1 MNSKRQLIMIDDT
14 YEAEY
19 NERLVN
25 HLKSSSKGNF
35 EFKPYKQMK
44 PAFDEMEKYPFNII
58 LVIIKGSLYQ
68 DYYKEL
74 NKLKRNKAL
83 KYIPITFIYTSS
95 IYRNVLKGRAEDK
108 EGKLEKETIA
118 SIGNEFYNPG
128 GIGSHPYEIYFFI
141 KKFWNLNLSPK
152 LPSTTFYFDPCN
164 DDIVFVLIAL
174 IISYNK
180 RNILIKEEDIKAFHY
195 LLRNLHPSEKFNDF
209 FDLKSYNS
217 DLEAK
222 YLINFYTSEKAF
234 SQAMNNDFNNNYF
247 STYISFIKIMYR
259 GLHNKMLKS
268 KFDVPLYFGGSL
280 NENNFQ
286 KLKKDLDEKK
296 ISLVY
301 SKQFQTFTQIEDIAK
316 KNLLDIKD
324 KKSVPIL
331 YELSKLEAQE
341 AYASN
346 IDIGDISCNPNN
358 KEVLFFPYN
367 CFIIEK
373 IEEKKVKIDSKKI
386 EIKIIK
392 LNYLGNYKLLAA
404 LEAYPSNI
412 DIGDFSCNPND
423 DEEVLLS
430 PINFFIIKTIYL
442 GNYSKIINQK
452 QLIVDLNKE
461 KIKQLL
467 ENKSINFM
475 KDINERN
482 KNESPII
489 EENAFIQSL
498 LLEAN
503 LIKEKNKPKN
513 IIEIKME
520 GKGKFIGDYFFN
532 KYNWMLD
539 IYFDDVLQD
548 ITINEINEIIPD
560 KIRIE
565 INYPLFD
572 LKMMFCDCYNITE
585 INFVQFETQKVT
597 NMSYLFYNCF
607 SLENLDLSKF
617 KLDNVIDMSVMFYM
631 CKNLKDLNF
640 NLAEKNTNKL
650 EDISYLFRG
659 CYSLKNYDL
668 SNFDLSKIKYNEI

>member
-35 EFKPYKQMK
+35 EFKPFKQMK

-141 KKFWNLNLSPK
+141 KKFWNLDLSPK

-180 RNILIKEEDIKAFHY
+180 RNILIKEEEIKAFHY

-234 SQAMNNDFNNNYF
+234 SQAMKNDFNDNYF
-247 STYISFIKIMYR
+247 STYIPFIKIMYR

-346 IDIGDISCNPNN
+346 IDIGDFSCNPNN

-392 LNYLGNYKLLAA
+392 LNYLGNY
-404 LEAYPSNI
+404 
-412 DIGDFSCNPND
+412 
-423 DEEVLLS
+423 
-430 PINFFIIKTIYL
+430 
-442 GNYSKIINQK
+442 SKNINQK
-452 QLIVDLNKE
+452 KLIEDLNKE

-503 LIKEKNKPKN
+503 LIKEKNKSKN

>member
-141 KKFWNLNLSPK
+141 KKFWNLDLSPK

-180 RNILIKEEDIKAFHY
+180 RNILIKEEEIKAFHY

-373 IEEKKVKIDSKKI
+373 IEEKKVKIESKKI

-392 LNYLGNYKLLAA
+392 LNYLGNY
-404 LEAYPSNI
+404 
-412 DIGDFSCNPND
+412 
-423 DEEVLLS
+423 
-430 PINFFIIKTIYL
+430 
-442 GNYSKIINQK
+442 SKNINQK
-452 QLIVDLNKE
+452 KLIEDLNKE

-503 LIKEKNKPKN
+503 LIKEKNKSKN

>member
-1 MNSKRQLIMIDDT
+1 MIDDT

-141 KKFWNLNLSPK
+141 KKFWNLDLSPK

-180 RNILIKEEDIKAFHY
+180 RNILIKEEEIKAFHY
-195 LLRNLHPSEKFNDF
+195 LLRNLHPSENFNDF

-234 SQAMNNDFNNNYF
+234 SQMMNNDFNNNYF

-346 IDIGDISCNPNN
+346 IDIGDFSCNPNN

-367 CFIIEK
+367 CFLVEK

-392 LNYLGNYKLLAA
+392 LNYLGNY
-404 LEAYPSNI
+404 
-412 DIGDFSCNPND
+412 
-423 DEEVLLS
+423 
-430 PINFFIIKTIYL
+430 
-442 GNYSKIINQK
+442 SKNINQK
-452 QLIVDLNKE
+452 KLIEDLNKE

>member
-1 MNSKRQLIMIDDT
+1 MIDDT

-35 EFKPYKQMK
+35 EFKPFKQMK

-141 KKFWNLNLSPK
+141 KKFWNLDLSPK

-180 RNILIKEEDIKAFHY
+180 RNILIKEEEIKAFHY
-195 LLRNLHPSEKFNDF
+195 LLRNLHPSENFNDF

-367 CFIIEK
+367 CFLVEK

-392 LNYLGNYKLLAA
+392 LNYLGNY
-404 LEAYPSNI
+404 
-412 DIGDFSCNPND
+412 
-423 DEEVLLS
+423 
-430 PINFFIIKTIYL
+430 
-442 GNYSKIINQK
+442 SKNINQK
-452 QLIVDLNKE
+452 KLIEDLNKE

-503 LIKEKNKPKN
+503 LIKEKNNSKN

-548 ITINEINEIIPD
+548 IAINEINEIIPD

>member
-1 MNSKRQLIMIDDT
+1 MIDDT

-44 PAFDEMEKYPFNII
+44 PAFDEMEKYPFSII

-141 KKFWNLNLSPK
+141 KKFWNLDLSPK

-180 RNILIKEEDIKAFHY
+180 RNILIKEEEIKAFHY

-222 YLINFYTSEKAF
+222 YLINFFTSEKAF

-346 IDIGDISCNPNN
+346 IDIGDFSCNPNN

-392 LNYLGNYKLLAA
+392 LNYLGNY
-404 LEAYPSNI
+404 
-412 DIGDFSCNPND
+412 
-423 DEEVLLS
+423 
-430 PINFFIIKTIYL
+430 
-442 GNYSKIINQK
+442 SKNINQK
-452 QLIVDLNKE
+452 KLIEDLNRD

-467 ENKSINFM
+467 ENRSINFM

-503 LIKEKNKPKN
+503 LIKEKNKSKN

>member
-1 MNSKRQLIMIDDT
+1 MIDDT

-141 KKFWNLNLSPK
+141 KKFWNLDLSPK

-180 RNILIKEEDIKAFHY
+180 RNILIKEEEIKAFHY
-195 LLRNLHPSEKFNDF
+195 LLRNLHPSENFNDF

-346 IDIGDISCNPNN
+346 IDIGDFSCNPNN

-367 CFIIEK
+367 CFLVEK
-373 IEEKKVKIDSKKI
+373 IEEKKVKIESKKI

-392 LNYLGNYKLLAA
+392 LNYLGNY
-404 LEAYPSNI
+404 
-412 DIGDFSCNPND
+412 
-423 DEEVLLS
+423 
-430 PINFFIIKTIYL
+430 
-442 GNYSKIINQK
+442 SKNINQK
-452 QLIVDLNKE
+452 KLIEDLNRD

-467 ENKSINFM
+467 ENKSINFI

-503 LIKEKNKPKN
+503 LIKEKNKSKN

>member
-35 EFKPYKQMK
+35 EFKPFKQMK

-141 KKFWNLNLSPK
+141 KKFWNLDLSPK

-180 RNILIKEEDIKAFHY
+180 RNILIKEEEIKAFHY
-195 LLRNLHPSEKFNDF
+195 LLRNLHPSENFNDF

-222 YLINFYTSEKAF
+222 YLINFFTSEKAF

-259 GLHNKMLKS
+259 GLRNKMLKS

-280 NENNFQ
+280 NDNNFQ

-346 IDIGDISCNPNN
+346 IDIGDFSCNPNN

-367 CFIIEK
+367 CFLVEK

-392 LNYLGNYKLLAA
+392 LNYLGNY
-404 LEAYPSNI
+404 
-412 DIGDFSCNPND
+412 
-423 DEEVLLS
+423 
-430 PINFFIIKTIYL
+430 
-442 GNYSKIINQK
+442 SKNINQK
-452 QLIVDLNKE
+452 KIIEDLNKE

-467 ENKSINFM
+467 
-475 KDINERN
+475 
-482 KNESPII
+482 
-489 EENAFIQSL
+489 
-498 LLEAN
+498 
-503 LIKEKNKPKN
+503 
-513 IIEIKME
+513 
-520 GKGKFIGDYFFN
+520 
-532 KYNWMLD
+532 
-539 IYFDDVLQD
+539 
-548 ITINEINEIIPD
+548 
-560 KIRIE
+560 
-565 INYPLFD
+565 
-572 LKMMFCDCYNITE
+572 
-585 INFVQFETQKVT
+585 
-597 NMSYLFYNCF
+597 
-607 SLENLDLSKF
+607 
-617 KLDNVIDMSVMFYM
+617 DN
-631 CKNLKDLNF
+631 
-640 NLAEKNTNKL
+640 
-650 EDISYLFRG
+650 R
-659 CYSLKNYDL
+659 
-668 SNFDLSKIKYNEI
+668 

>member
-141 KKFWNLNLSPK
+141 KKFWNLDLSPK

-180 RNILIKEEDIKAFHY
+180 RNILIKEEEIKAFHY
-195 LLRNLHPSEKFNDF
+195 LLRNLHPSGNFNVF

-259 GLHNKMLKS
+259 GLHNKMIKS

-346 IDIGDISCNPNN
+346 IDIGDFSCNPNN

-373 IEEKKVKIDSKKI
+373 IEEKKVKIESKKI

-392 LNYLGNYKLLAA
+392 LNYLGNY
-404 LEAYPSNI
+404 
-412 DIGDFSCNPND
+412 
-423 DEEVLLS
+423 
-430 PINFFIIKTIYL
+430 
-442 GNYSKIINQK
+442 SKNINQK
-452 QLIVDLNKE
+452 KLIEDLNRD

-467 ENKSINFM
+467 ENRSINFM

>member
-141 KKFWNLNLSPK
+141 KKFWNLDLSPK

-174 IISYNK
+174 INSYNK
-180 RNILIKEEDIKAFHY
+180 RNILIKEEEIKAFHY

-217 DLEAK
+217 DLEAE

-234 SQAMNNDFNNNYF
+234 SQMMNNDFNNNYF

-346 IDIGDISCNPNN
+346 IDIGDFSCNPNN

-392 LNYLGNYKLLAA
+392 LNYLGNY
-404 LEAYPSNI
+404 
-412 DIGDFSCNPND
+412 
-423 DEEVLLS
+423 
-430 PINFFIIKTIYL
+430 
-442 GNYSKIINQK
+442 SKNINQK
-452 QLIVDLNKE
+452 KLIEDLNRD

-467 ENKSINFM
+467 ENRSINFM

-503 LIKEKNKPKN
+503 LIKEKNKSKN

-572 LKMMFCDCYNITE
+572 LKMLFCDCYNITE

>member
-141 KKFWNLNLSPK
+141 KKFWNLDLSPK

-180 RNILIKEEDIKAFHY
+180 RNILIKEEEIKAFHY
-195 LLRNLHPSEKFNDF
+195 LLRNLHPSENFNDF

-234 SQAMNNDFNNNYF
+234 SQMMNNDFNNNYF

-280 NENNFQ
+280 NDNNFQ

-346 IDIGDISCNPNN
+346 IDIGDFSCNPNN

-392 LNYLGNYKLLAA
+392 LNYLGNY
-404 LEAYPSNI
+404 
-412 DIGDFSCNPND
+412 
-423 DEEVLLS
+423 
-430 PINFFIIKTIYL
+430 
-442 GNYSKIINQK
+442 SKNINQK
-452 QLIVDLNKE
+452 KLIEDLNRD

-467 ENKSINFM
+467 ENRSINFM

>member
-1 MNSKRQLIMIDDT
+1 MIDDT

-35 EFKPYKQMK
+35 EFKPFKQMK

-141 KKFWNLNLSPK
+141 KKFWNLDLSPK

-180 RNILIKEEDIKAFHY
+180 RNILIKEEEIKAFHY
-195 LLRNLHPSEKFNDF
+195 LLRNLHPSENFNDF

-367 CFIIEK
+367 CFLVEK
-373 IEEKKVKIDSKKI
+373 IEEKKVKIESKKI

-392 LNYLGNYKLLAA
+392 LNYLGNY
-404 LEAYPSNI
+404 
-412 DIGDFSCNPND
+412 
-423 DEEVLLS
+423 
-430 PINFFIIKTIYL
+430 
-442 GNYSKIINQK
+442 SKNINQK
-452 QLIVDLNKE
+452 KLIEDLNKE

-503 LIKEKNKPKN
+503 LIKEKNKSKN

>member
-141 KKFWNLNLSPK
+141 KKFWNLDLSPK

-174 IISYNK
+174 INSYNK
-180 RNILIKEEDIKAFHY
+180 RNILIKEEEIKAFHY

-234 SQAMNNDFNNNYF
+234 SQMMNNDFNNNYF

-280 NENNFQ
+280 NDNNFQ

-346 IDIGDISCNPNN
+346 IDIGDFSCNPNN

-367 CFIIEK
+367 CFLVEK

-392 LNYLGNYKLLAA
+392 LNYLGNY
-404 LEAYPSNI
+404 
-412 DIGDFSCNPND
+412 
-423 DEEVLLS
+423 
-430 PINFFIIKTIYL
+430 
-442 GNYSKIINQK
+442 SKNINQK
-452 QLIVDLNKE
+452 KLIEDLNKE

-503 LIKEKNKPKN
+503 LIKEKNKSKN

>member
-1 MNSKRQLIMIDDT
+1 MIDDT

-141 KKFWNLNLSPK
+141 KKFWNLDLSPK

-180 RNILIKEEDIKAFHY
+180 RNILIKEEEIKAFHY
-195 LLRNLHPSEKFNDF
+195 LLRNLHPSENFNDF

-346 IDIGDISCNPNN
+346 IDIGDFSCNPNN

-392 LNYLGNYKLLAA
+392 LNYLGNY
-404 LEAYPSNI
+404 
-412 DIGDFSCNPND
+412 
-423 DEEVLLS
+423 
-430 PINFFIIKTIYL
+430 
-442 GNYSKIINQK
+442 SKNINQK
-452 QLIVDLNKE
+452 KLIEDLNRD

-467 ENKSINFM
+467 ENKSINFI

-503 LIKEKNKPKN
+503 LIKEKNKSKN

>member
-1 MNSKRQLIMIDDT
+1 MIDDT

-141 KKFWNLNLSPK
+141 KKFWNLDLSPK

-180 RNILIKEEDIKAFHY
+180 RNILIKEEEIKAFHY
-195 LLRNLHPSEKFNDF
+195 LLRNLHPSENFNDF

-346 IDIGDISCNPNN
+346 IDIGDFSCNPNN

-367 CFIIEK
+367 CFLVEK
-373 IEEKKVKIDSKKI
+373 IEEKKVKIESKKI

-392 LNYLGNYKLLAA
+392 LNYLGNY
-404 LEAYPSNI
+404 
-412 DIGDFSCNPND
+412 
-423 DEEVLLS
+423 
-430 PINFFIIKTIYL
+430 
-442 GNYSKIINQK
+442 SKNINQK
-452 QLIVDLNKE
+452 KLIEDLNRD

-467 ENKSINFM
+467 ENKSINFI

>member
-1 MNSKRQLIMIDDT
+1 MIDDT

-35 EFKPYKQMK
+35 EFKPFKQMK

-141 KKFWNLNLSPK
+141 KKFWNLDLSPK

-174 IISYNK
+174 INSYNK
-180 RNILIKEEDIKAFHY
+180 RNILIKEEEIKAFHY
-195 LLRNLHPSEKFNDF
+195 LLRNLHPSENFNDF

-234 SQAMNNDFNNNYF
+234 SQMMNNDFNNNYF

-331 YELSKLEAQE
+331 FELSKLEAQE

-346 IDIGDISCNPNN
+346 IDIGDFSCNPNN

-367 CFIIEK
+367 CFLVEK
-373 IEEKKVKIDSKKI
+373 IEEKKVKIESKKI

-392 LNYLGNYKLLAA
+392 LNYLGNY
-404 LEAYPSNI
+404 
-412 DIGDFSCNPND
+412 
-423 DEEVLLS
+423 
-430 PINFFIIKTIYL
+430 
-442 GNYSKIINQK
+442 SKNINQK
-452 QLIVDLNKE
+452 KLIEDLNKE

-503 LIKEKNKPKN
+503 LIKEKNKSKN

-572 LKMMFCDCYNITE
+572 LKMLFCDCYNITE

>member
-1 MNSKRQLIMIDDT
+1 MIDDT

-25 HLKSSSKGNF
+25 HLKLSSKGNF
-35 EFKPYKQMK
+35 EFKPFKQMK

-128 GIGSHPYEIYFFI
+128 GIGSHPYEIYYFI
-141 KKFWNLNLSPK
+141 KKYWNLDLSPK

-180 RNILIKEEDIKAFHY
+180 RNILIKEEEIKAFHY

-346 IDIGDISCNPNN
+346 IDIGDFSCNPNN

-392 LNYLGNYKLLAA
+392 LNYLGNY
-404 LEAYPSNI
+404 
-412 DIGDFSCNPND
+412 
-423 DEEVLLS
+423 
-430 PINFFIIKTIYL
+430 
-442 GNYSKIINQK
+442 SKNINQK
-452 QLIVDLNKE
+452 KLIEDLNKE

-503 LIKEKNKPKN
+503 LIKEKNKSKN

>member
-141 KKFWNLNLSPK
+141 KKFWNLDLSPK

-180 RNILIKEEDIKAFHY
+180 RNILIKEEEIKAFHY
-195 LLRNLHPSEKFNDF
+195 LLRNLHPSENFNDF

-280 NENNFQ
+280 NDNNFQ

-346 IDIGDISCNPNN
+346 IDIGDFSCNPNN

-392 LNYLGNYKLLAA
+392 LNYLGNY
-404 LEAYPSNI
+404 
-412 DIGDFSCNPND
+412 
-423 DEEVLLS
+423 
-430 PINFFIIKTIYL
+430 
-442 GNYSKIINQK
+442 SKNINQK
-452 QLIVDLNKE
+452 KLIEDLNKE

-467 ENKSINFM
+467 DNRSINYM

-503 LIKEKNKPKN
+503 LIKEKNKSKN

>member
-1 MNSKRQLIMIDDT
+1 MIDDT

-141 KKFWNLNLSPK
+141 KKFWNLDLSPK

-180 RNILIKEEDIKAFHY
+180 RNILIKEEEIKAFHY

-222 YLINFYTSEKAF
+222 YLINFFTSEKAF

-346 IDIGDISCNPNN
+346 IDIGDFSCNPNN

-392 LNYLGNYKLLAA
+392 LNYLGNY
-404 LEAYPSNI
+404 
-412 DIGDFSCNPND
+412 
-423 DEEVLLS
+423 
-430 PINFFIIKTIYL
+430 
-442 GNYSKIINQK
+442 SKNINQK
-452 QLIVDLNKE
+452 KLIEDLNRD

-467 ENKSINFM
+467 DNKSINFM

-503 LIKEKNKPKN
+503 LIKEKNKSKN

>member
-35 EFKPYKQMK
+35 EFKPFKQMK

-141 KKFWNLNLSPK
+141 KKFWNLDLSPK
-152 LPSTTFYFDPCN
+152 LPSNTFYFDPCN

-180 RNILIKEEDIKAFHY
+180 RNILIKEEEIKAFHY

-222 YLINFYTSEKAF
+222 YLINFFTSEKAF

-346 IDIGDISCNPNN
+346 IDIGDFSCNPNN

-392 LNYLGNYKLLAA
+392 LNYLGNY
-404 LEAYPSNI
+404 
-412 DIGDFSCNPND
+412 
-423 DEEVLLS
+423 
-430 PINFFIIKTIYL
+430 
-442 GNYSKIINQK
+442 SKNINQK
-452 QLIVDLNKE
+452 KLIEDLNRD

-467 ENKSINFM
+467 DNKSINFM

-572 LKMMFCDCYNITE
+572 LKMLFCDCYNITE

>member
-1 MNSKRQLIMIDDT
+1 MIDDT

-141 KKFWNLNLSPK
+141 KKFWNLDLSPK

-180 RNILIKEEDIKAFHY
+180 RNILIKEEEIKAFHY
-195 LLRNLHPSEKFNDF
+195 LLRNLHPSENFNDF

-301 SKQFQTFTQIEDIAK
+301 SKQFQTFTKIEDIAK

-346 IDIGDISCNPNN
+346 IDIGDFSCNPNN
-358 KEVLFFPYN
+358 KEVLFLPYN

-392 LNYLGNYKLLAA
+392 LNYLGNY
-404 LEAYPSNI
+404 
-412 DIGDFSCNPND
+412 
-423 DEEVLLS
+423 
-430 PINFFIIKTIYL
+430 
-442 GNYSKIINQK
+442 SKNINQK
-452 QLIVDLNKE
+452 KLIEDLNKE

-503 LIKEKNKPKN
+503 LIKEKNKSKN

>member
-141 KKFWNLNLSPK
+141 KKFWNLDLSPK

-180 RNILIKEEDIKAFHY
+180 RNILIKEEEIKAFHY
-195 LLRNLHPSEKFNDF
+195 LLRNLHPSENFNDF

-367 CFIIEK
+367 CFLVEK
-373 IEEKKVKIDSKKI
+373 IEEKKVKIESKKI

-392 LNYLGNYKLLAA
+392 LNYLGNY
-404 LEAYPSNI
+404 
-412 DIGDFSCNPND
+412 
-423 DEEVLLS
+423 
-430 PINFFIIKTIYL
+430 
-442 GNYSKIINQK
+442 SKNINQK
-452 QLIVDLNKE
+452 KLIEDLNKE

-503 LIKEKNKPKN
+503 LIKEKNKSKN

>member
-1 MNSKRQLIMIDDT
+1 MI
-14 YEAEY
+14 
-19 NERLVN
+19 
-25 HLKSSSKGNF
+25 
-35 EFKPYKQMK
+35 
-44 PAFDEMEKYPFNII
+44 
-58 LVIIKGSLYQ
+58 
-68 DYYKEL
+68 
-74 NKLKRNKAL
+74 
-83 KYIPITFIYTSS
+83 
-95 IYRNVLKGRAEDK
+95 
-108 EGKLEKETIA
+108 
-118 SIGNEFYNPG
+118 
-128 GIGSHPYEIYFFI
+128 
-141 KKFWNLNLSPK
+141 
-152 LPSTTFYFDPCN
+152 
-164 DDIVFVLIAL
+164 
-174 IISYNK
+174 
-180 RNILIKEEDIKAFHY
+180 
-195 LLRNLHPSEKFNDF
+195 
-209 FDLKSYNS
+209 
-217 DLEAK
+217 
-222 YLINFYTSEKAF
+222 
-234 SQAMNNDFNNNYF
+234 
-247 STYISFIKIMYR
+247 
-259 GLHNKMLKS
+259 
-268 KFDVPLYFGGSL
+268 
-280 NENNFQ
+280 
-286 KLKKDLDEKK
+286 DEKK

-346 IDIGDISCNPNN
+346 IDIGDFSCNPNN

-392 LNYLGNYKLLAA
+392 LNYLGNY
-404 LEAYPSNI
+404 
-412 DIGDFSCNPND
+412 
-423 DEEVLLS
+423 
-430 PINFFIIKTIYL
+430 
-442 GNYSKIINQK
+442 SKNINQK
-452 QLIVDLNKE
+452 KLIEDLNRD

-597 NMSYLFYNCF
+597 NMSYLF
-607 SLENLDLSKF
+607 
-617 KLDNVIDMSVMFYM
+617 
-631 CKNLKDLNF
+631 
-640 NLAEKNTNKL
+640 
-650 EDISYLFRG
+650 
-659 CYSLKNYDL
+659 
-668 SNFDLSKIKYNEI
+668 

>member
-1 MNSKRQLIMIDDT
+1 MIDDT

-35 EFKPYKQMK
+35 EFKPFKQMK
-44 PAFDEMEKYPFNII
+44 PAFDEMEKYPFSII

-141 KKFWNLNLSPK
+141 KKFWNLDLSPK
-152 LPSTTFYFDPCN
+152 LPSNTFYFDPCN

-180 RNILIKEEDIKAFHY
+180 RNILIKEEEIKAFHY

-346 IDIGDISCNPNN
+346 IDIGDFSCNPNN

-392 LNYLGNYKLLAA
+392 LNYLGNY
-404 LEAYPSNI
+404 
-412 DIGDFSCNPND
+412 
-423 DEEVLLS
+423 
-430 PINFFIIKTIYL
+430 
-442 GNYSKIINQK
+442 SKNINQK
-452 QLIVDLNKE
+452 KLIEDLNRD

-467 ENKSINFM
+467 DNKSINFM

>member
-1 MNSKRQLIMIDDT
+1 M
-14 YEAEY
+14 
-19 NERLVN
+19 
-25 HLKSSSKGNF
+25 
-35 EFKPYKQMK
+35 
-44 PAFDEMEKYPFNII
+44 
-58 LVIIKGSLYQ
+58 
-68 DYYKEL
+68 
-74 NKLKRNKAL
+74 
-83 KYIPITFIYTSS
+83 
-95 IYRNVLKGRAEDK
+95 
-108 EGKLEKETIA
+108 
-118 SIGNEFYNPG
+118 
-128 GIGSHPYEIYFFI
+128 
-141 KKFWNLNLSPK
+141 
-152 LPSTTFYFDPCN
+152 
-164 DDIVFVLIAL
+164 
-174 IISYNK
+174 
-180 RNILIKEEDIKAFHY
+180 
-195 LLRNLHPSEKFNDF
+195 
-209 FDLKSYNS
+209 
-217 DLEAK
+217 
-222 YLINFYTSEKAF
+222 
-234 SQAMNNDFNNNYF
+234 
-247 STYISFIKIMYR
+247 
-259 GLHNKMLKS
+259 
-268 KFDVPLYFGGSL
+268 
-280 NENNFQ
+280 
-286 KLKKDLDEKK
+286 
-296 ISLVY
+296 
-301 SKQFQTFTQIEDIAK
+301 
-316 KNLLDIKD
+316 
-324 KKSVPIL
+324 
-331 YELSKLEAQE
+331 
-341 AYASN
+341 
-346 IDIGDISCNPNN
+346 
-358 KEVLFFPYN
+358 
-367 CFIIEK
+367 
-373 IEEKKVKIDSKKI
+373 KIDSKKI

-392 LNYLGNYKLLAA
+392 LNYLGNY
-404 LEAYPSNI
+404 
-412 DIGDFSCNPND
+412 
-423 DEEVLLS
+423 
-430 PINFFIIKTIYL
+430 
-442 GNYSKIINQK
+442 SKNINQK
-452 QLIVDLNKE
+452 KLIEDLNKE

-503 LIKEKNKPKN
+503 LIKEKNKSKN

>member
-25 HLKSSSKGNF
+25 HLKLSSKGNF

-74 NKLKRNKAL
+74 NKLKKNKAL

-141 KKFWNLNLSPK
+141 KKFWNLDLSPK

-174 IISYNK
+174 INSYNK

-195 LLRNLHPSEKFNDF
+195 LLRNLHPSENFNDF

-346 IDIGDISCNPNN
+346 IDIGDFSCNPNN

-367 CFIIEK
+367 CFLVEK

-392 LNYLGNYKLLAA
+392 LNYLGNY
-404 LEAYPSNI
+404 
-412 DIGDFSCNPND
+412 
-423 DEEVLLS
+423 
-430 PINFFIIKTIYL
+430 
-442 GNYSKIINQK
+442 SKNINQK
-452 QLIVDLNKE
+452 KLIEDLNKE

-482 KNESPII
+482 KNEFPII

-503 LIKEKNKPKN
+503 LIKEKNKSKN

>member
-1 MNSKRQLIMIDDT
+1 MIDDT

-141 KKFWNLNLSPK
+141 KKFWNLDLSPK

-180 RNILIKEEDIKAFHY
+180 RNILIKEEEIKAFHY
-195 LLRNLHPSEKFNDF
+195 LLRNLHPSENFNDF

-222 YLINFYTSEKAF
+222 YLINFFTSEKAF

-367 CFIIEK
+367 CFLVEK

-392 LNYLGNYKLLAA
+392 LNYLGNY
-404 LEAYPSNI
+404 
-412 DIGDFSCNPND
+412 
-423 DEEVLLS
+423 
-430 PINFFIIKTIYL
+430 
-442 GNYSKIINQK
+442 SKNINQK
-452 QLIVDLNKE
+452 KLIENLNKE

-503 LIKEKNKPKN
+503 LIKEKNKSKN

>member
-1 MNSKRQLIMIDDT
+1 MIDDT

-25 HLKSSSKGNF
+25 HLKLSSKGNF
-35 EFKPYKQMK
+35 EFKPFKQMK

-141 KKFWNLNLSPK
+141 KKFWNLDLSPK

-195 LLRNLHPSEKFNDF
+195 LLRNLHPSENFNDF

-346 IDIGDISCNPNN
+346 IDIGDFSCNPNN

-392 LNYLGNYKLLAA
+392 LNYLGNY
-404 LEAYPSNI
+404 
-412 DIGDFSCNPND
+412 
-423 DEEVLLS
+423 
-430 PINFFIIKTIYL
+430 
-442 GNYSKIINQK
+442 SKNINQK
-452 QLIVDLNKE
+452 KLIEDLNKE

-503 LIKEKNKPKN
+503 LIKEKNKSKN

>member
-25 HLKSSSKGNF
+25 HLKSSSKGIF
-35 EFKPYKQMK
+35 EFKPFKQMK

-141 KKFWNLNLSPK
+141 KKFWNLDLSPK

-180 RNILIKEEDIKAFHY
+180 RNILIKEEEIKAFHY

-268 KFDVPLYFGGSL
+268 IFDVPLYFGGSL
-280 NENNFQ
+280 NDNNFQ

-346 IDIGDISCNPNN
+346 IDIGDFSCNSNN

-392 LNYLGNYKLLAA
+392 LNYLGNY
-404 LEAYPSNI
+404 
-412 DIGDFSCNPND
+412 
-423 DEEVLLS
+423 
-430 PINFFIIKTIYL
+430 
-442 GNYSKIINQK
+442 SKNINQK
-452 QLIVDLNKE
+452 KLIEDLNRD

-503 LIKEKNKPKN
+503 LIKEKNKSKN

>member
-35 EFKPYKQMK
+35 EFKPFKQMK

-141 KKFWNLNLSPK
+141 KKFWNLDLSPK

-180 RNILIKEEDIKAFHY
+180 RNILIKEEEIKAFHY

-346 IDIGDISCNPNN
+346 IDIGDFSCNPNN

-392 LNYLGNYKLLAA
+392 LNYLGNY
-404 LEAYPSNI
+404 
-412 DIGDFSCNPND
+412 
-423 DEEVLLS
+423 
-430 PINFFIIKTIYL
+430 
-442 GNYSKIINQK
+442 SKNINQK
-452 QLIVDLNKE
+452 KLIEDLNRD

-467 ENKSINFM
+467 DNKSINFM

-617 KLDNVIDMSVMFYM
+617 KLDSVIDMSVMFYM

>member
-35 EFKPYKQMK
+35 EFKPFKQMK

-141 KKFWNLNLSPK
+141 KKFWNLDLSPK

-180 RNILIKEEDIKAFHY
+180 RNILIKEEEIKAFHY
-195 LLRNLHPSEKFNDF
+195 LLRNLHPSENFNDF

-346 IDIGDISCNPNN
+346 IDIGDFSCNPNN

-367 CFIIEK
+367 CFLVEK
-373 IEEKKVKIDSKKI
+373 IEEKKVKIESKKI

-392 LNYLGNYKLLAA
+392 LNYLGNY
-404 LEAYPSNI
+404 
-412 DIGDFSCNPND
+412 
-423 DEEVLLS
+423 
-430 PINFFIIKTIYL
+430 
-442 GNYSKIINQK
+442 SKNINQK
-452 QLIVDLNKE
+452 KLIEDLNKE

>member
-35 EFKPYKQMK
+35 EFKPFKQMK

-141 KKFWNLNLSPK
+141 KKFWNLDLSPK

-174 IISYNK
+174 INSYNK
-180 RNILIKEEDIKAFHY
+180 RNILIKEEEIKAFHY
-195 LLRNLHPSEKFNDF
+195 LLRNLHPSENFNDF

-234 SQAMNNDFNNNYF
+234 SQMMNNDFNNNYF

-346 IDIGDISCNPNN
+346 IDIGDFSCNPNN

-392 LNYLGNYKLLAA
+392 LNYLGNY
-404 LEAYPSNI
+404 
-412 DIGDFSCNPND
+412 
-423 DEEVLLS
+423 
-430 PINFFIIKTIYL
+430 
-442 GNYSKIINQK
+442 SKNINQK
-452 QLIVDLNKE
+452 KLIEDLNKE

-503 LIKEKNKPKN
+503 LIKEKNKSKN

>member
-1 MNSKRQLIMIDDT
+1 MIDDT

-141 KKFWNLNLSPK
+141 KKFWNLDLSPK
-152 LPSTTFYFDPCN
+152 LPSTSFYFDPCN

-180 RNILIKEEDIKAFHY
+180 RNILIKEEEIKAFHY
-195 LLRNLHPSEKFNDF
+195 LLRNLHPSENFNDF

-346 IDIGDISCNPNN
+346 IDIGDFSCNPNN

-392 LNYLGNYKLLAA
+392 LNYLGNY
-404 LEAYPSNI
+404 S
-412 DIGDFSCNPND
+412 
-423 DEEVLLS
+423 
-430 PINFFIIKTIYL
+430 IN
-442 GNYSKIINQK
+442 INQK
-452 QLIVDLNKE
+452 KLIEDLNKE

-467 ENKSINFM
+467 DNRSINYM

>member
-141 KKFWNLNLSPK
+141 KKFWNLDLSPK

-180 RNILIKEEDIKAFHY
+180 RNILIKEEEIKAFHY

-222 YLINFYTSEKAF
+222 YLINFYTSEKTF

-346 IDIGDISCNPNN
+346 IDIGDFSCNPNN

-367 CFIIEK
+367 CFLVEK

-392 LNYLGNYKLLAA
+392 LNYLGNY
-404 LEAYPSNI
+404 
-412 DIGDFSCNPND
+412 
-423 DEEVLLS
+423 
-430 PINFFIIKTIYL
+430 
-442 GNYSKIINQK
+442 SKNINQK
-452 QLIVDLNKE
+452 KLIEDLNRD

>member
-35 EFKPYKQMK
+35 EFKPFKQMK

-141 KKFWNLNLSPK
+141 KKFWNLDLSPK

-180 RNILIKEEDIKAFHY
+180 RNILIKEEEIKAFHY

-259 GLHNKMLKS
+259 GLHYKMLKS

-346 IDIGDISCNPNN
+346 IDIGDFSCNPNN

-392 LNYLGNYKLLAA
+392 LNYLGNY
-404 LEAYPSNI
+404 
-412 DIGDFSCNPND
+412 
-423 DEEVLLS
+423 
-430 PINFFIIKTIYL
+430 
-442 GNYSKIINQK
+442 SKNINQK
-452 QLIVDLNKE
+452 KLIEDLNKE

-585 INFVQFETQKVT
+585 INFVLFETQKVT

>member
-1 MNSKRQLIMIDDT
+1 MIDDT

-25 HLKSSSKGNF
+25 HLKLSSKGNF
-35 EFKPYKQMK
+35 EFKPFKQMK

-141 KKFWNLNLSPK
+141 KKFWNLDLSPK

-180 RNILIKEEDIKAFHY
+180 RNILIKEEEIKAFHY

-346 IDIGDISCNPNN
+346 IDIGDFSCNPNN

-392 LNYLGNYKLLAA
+392 LNYLGNY
-404 LEAYPSNI
+404 
-412 DIGDFSCNPND
+412 
-423 DEEVLLS
+423 
-430 PINFFIIKTIYL
+430 
-442 GNYSKIINQK
+442 SKNINQK
-452 QLIVDLNKE
+452 KLIEDLNKE

>member
-1 MNSKRQLIMIDDT
+1 MIDDT

-25 HLKSSSKGNF
+25 HLKSSSKGIF
-35 EFKPYKQMK
+35 EFKPFKQMK

-141 KKFWNLNLSPK
+141 KKFWNLDLSPK

-180 RNILIKEEDIKAFHY
+180 RNILIKEEGIKAFHY
-195 LLRNLHPSEKFNDF
+195 LLRNLHPSENFNDF

-331 YELSKLEAQE
+331 FELSKLEAQE

-392 LNYLGNYKLLAA
+392 LNYLGNY
-404 LEAYPSNI
+404 
-412 DIGDFSCNPND
+412 
-423 DEEVLLS
+423 
-430 PINFFIIKTIYL
+430 
-442 GNYSKIINQK
+442 SKNINQK
-452 QLIVDLNKE
+452 KLIEDLNKE

-503 LIKEKNKPKN
+503 LIKEKNKSKN

>member
-1 MNSKRQLIMIDDT
+1 MIDDT

-25 HLKSSSKGNF
+25 HLKSSSKENF
-35 EFKPYKQMK
+35 EFKPFKQMK
-44 PAFDEMEKYPFNII
+44 PAFDEMEKYLFNII

-141 KKFWNLNLSPK
+141 KKFWNLDLSPK

-180 RNILIKEEDIKAFHY
+180 RNILIKEEEIKAFHY
-195 LLRNLHPSEKFNDF
+195 LLRNLHPSENFNDF

-346 IDIGDISCNPNN
+346 IDIGDFSCNPNN

-373 IEEKKVKIDSKKI
+373 IEEKKVKIESKKI

-392 LNYLGNYKLLAA
+392 LNYLGNY
-404 LEAYPSNI
+404 
-412 DIGDFSCNPND
+412 
-423 DEEVLLS
+423 
-430 PINFFIIKTIYL
+430 
-442 GNYSKIINQK
+442 SKNINQK
-452 QLIVDLNKE
+452 KLIEDLNKE

-503 LIKEKNKPKN
+503 LIKEKNKSKN

>member
-1 MNSKRQLIMIDDT
+1 MIDDT

-74 NKLKRNKAL
+74 SKLKINNAL

-95 IYRNVLKGRAEDK
+95 TYRDVLKGKVEDK
-108 EGKLEKETIA
+108 EGKLEKDTIA
-118 SIGNEFYNPG
+118 SIGHEFYNPG
-128 GIGSHPYEIYFFI
+128 GIGSHPYEIYYFI
-141 KKFWNLNLSPK
+141 KKYWNLDLSPK
-152 LPSTTFYFDPCN
+152 LPSTSFYFDPCN

-174 IISYNK
+174 INSYNK
-180 RNILIKEEDIKAFHY
+180 RNILIKEEGIKAFHY
-195 LLRNLHPSEKFNDF
+195 LLRNLHPSENFNDF

-234 SQAMNNDFNNNYF
+234 SQMMNNDFNNNYF

-259 GLHNKMLKS
+259 GLHYKMLKS

-346 IDIGDISCNPNN
+346 IDIGDFSCNPNN
-358 KEVLFFPYN
+358 KEVLFFPYT
-367 CFIIEK
+367 CFIAEK

-392 LNYLGNYKLLAA
+392 LNYLGNY
-404 LEAYPSNI
+404 
-412 DIGDFSCNPND
+412 
-423 DEEVLLS
+423 
-430 PINFFIIKTIYL
+430 
-442 GNYSKIINQK
+442 SKNINQK
-452 QLIVDLNKE
+452 KLIKDLNKD
-461 KIKQLL
+461 KIKLLL
-467 ENKSINFM
+467 ENESLHFM
-475 KDINERN
+475 KDINEKN
-482 KNESPII
+482 KYALPIV
-489 EENAFIQSL
+489 EDNDFIKSL
-498 LLEAN
+498 FLEAN

-572 LKMMFCDCYNITE
+572 LKMLFCDCYNITE